1 MLVDLIERSSRRV
14 AKAIAATR
22 SRNNRQ
28 AAHTLALEQVSEE
41 AQELRRILLKSY
53 AGDRLRRSFDW
64 ALSSGGDDDVSS
76 YLCKLTEMEQRL
88 FLEGASAIE
97 KFDQWS
103 IFGNRRLISWNYNGN
118 NNPMTPVAMTTTPVA
133 VMTPGGGGSA
143 GGGEQEETTT
153 RRVTPGGGAED
164 DGGNNH
170 GDRNYKRRRMG

>member
-53 AGDRLRRSFDW
+53 AGDRLRRTFDW

-76 YLCKLTEMEQRL
+76 YLSKLTEMEQRL
-88 FLEGASAIE
+88 FLEGASAIQ
-97 KFDQWS
+97 KFDEWS
-103 IFGNRRLISWNYNGN
+103 LFGNRRLISWNGGN
-118 NNPMTPVAMTTTPVA
+118 NNPMTPVATTTTTA
-133 VMTPGGGGSA
+133 MTPGSA
-143 GGGEQEETTT
+143 EQEETR
-153 RRVTPGGGAED
+153 RRVTPGGAEND
-164 DGGNNH
+164 DND
-170 GDRNYKRRRMG
+170 GDNINKRRRMG